1 MLIKQKRPA
10 RMYMRKHQPA
20 ACKAHW
26 QRAAV
31 PAVEIRQFFSLIS
44 LNASFSE
51 ISSWERG
58 SVIKHSINRERG
70 EGKGSCSLQGAK
82 AERCSPT
89 QFTFKILD
97 LFHVNLQ
104 LLLQLLFIL
113 FQLLQQFFKILENGR
128 RSEFKDKKNKHNSS
142 EVSLRLESLAARSSQ
157 PALRISNTRYECFDR
172 GKLCC

>member
-51 ISSWERG
+51 IRG
-58 SVIKHSINRERG
+58 SVIYHSINRERG
-70 EGKGSCSLQGAK
+70 EGKGTCSLQGAK

-97 LFHVNLQ
+97 LLHVNLQ
-104 LLLQLLFIL
+104 LLLQLLLIL
-113 FQLLQQFFKILENGR
+113 FQLLQHFFKILENGR
-128 RSEFKDKKNKHNSS
+128 RSGFKDKRKKNKHKSS
-142 EVSLRLESLAARSSQ
+142 EVSLRLESLAARSSRA
-157 PALRISNTRYECFDR
+157 ALCISNTRHECFDR